1 MQSEKHLNNYKNT
14 LNTLDSHQSIG
25 IFDSGIG
32 GLTVV
37 KEIIRLLPNESLV
50 YFGDTARVPY
60 GTKSDGAIKEYSVQN
75 TKFLLTHNVK
85 LIVVA
90 CNSASSVALDEI
102 KSWSDVPVIGV
113 ISPGADAAAKT
124 SHIKRISVIGTNA
137 TVMSKAYE
145 REINKINPEIEIL
158 GIACPLFVPIV
169 EEGWIEHEIAYLAAK
184 EYLSSLQKFSYDTM
198 ILGCTHYP
206 LLKNVIRKVI
216 GDNITL
222 IDSGIET
229 AKQVRNVLTEM
240 NLLNSSHHRANR
252 KYFVSDLPHKFKEIG
267 EMFLGEKIESL
278 IKVEI

>member
-1 MQSEKHLNNYKNT
+1 MNT
-14 LNTLDSHQSIG
+14 LSNEQPIG

-37 KEIIRLLPNESLV
+37 KEIIRLLPYENLI

-60 GTKSDGAIKEYSVQN
+60 GTKSDSTIKDYSVQN
-75 TKFLLTHNVK
+75 TRFLLTHNVK

-102 KSWSDVPVIGV
+102 KSRTDIPVIGV
-113 ISPGADAAAKT
+113 IKPGAIASVRAT
-124 SHIKRISVIGTNA
+124 IKKKVAIIGTNA
-137 TVMSKAYE
+137 TISSKAYE
-145 REINKINPEIEIL
+145 REIHSIDEKIDAL
-158 GIACPLFVPIV
+158 GRACPLFVPIV
-169 EEGWIEHEIAYLAAK
+169 EEGWMEHDIAYITAK

-206 LLKNVIRKVI
+206 LLKNVIRKVV
-216 GDNITL
+216 GEKITL

-229 AKQVRNVLTEM
+229 AKQVKNILSEM
-240 NLLNSSHHRANR
+240 NLLNPYKQKPNR
-252 KYFVSDLPHKFKEIG
+252 KYFVSDIPHKFKEIG

>member
-1 MQSEKHLNNYKNT
+1 MNT
-14 LNTLDSHQSIG
+14 FNRLQPIG

-37 KEIIRLLPNESLV
+37 KEIIRLLPNENLV

-60 GTKSDGAIKEYSVQN
+60 GTKSDSTIKEYSIQN

-90 CNSASSVALDEI
+90 CNSASSVALNEI
-102 KSWSDVPVIGV
+102 KSRTNVPVVGV
-113 ISPGADAAAKT
+113 IIPGAMASVNA
-124 SHIKRISVIGTNA
+124 SRNKRVAIIGTNA
-137 TVMSKAYE
+137 TIASKSYD
-145 REINKINPEIEIL
+145 REIHNIDQHIEAH
-158 GIACPLFVPIV
+158 GKACPLFVPIV
-169 EEGWIEHEIAYLAAK
+169 EEGWMDHEIAYLTAK
-184 EYLSSLQKFSYDTM
+184 EYLHSLEKFSYDTL

-206 LLKNVIRKVI
+206 LLKNVIRKVV
-216 GDNITL
+216 GENITL

-229 AKQVRNVLTEM
+229 AKQVKNILSDM
-240 NLLNSSHHRANR
+240 NLLNSSEHKPNR

>member
-1 MQSEKHLNNYKNT
+1 MNT
-14 LNTLDSHQSIG
+14 PHPQQPIG

-37 KEIIRLLPNESLV
+37 KEIIRLLPNESLI

-60 GTKSDGAIKEYSVQN
+60 GTKSDSTIKEYSVQD

-102 KSWSDVPVIGV
+102 KSRTDKPVVGV
-113 ISPGADAAAKT
+113 IKPGAEAAVIA
-124 SHIKRISVIGTNA
+124 SHHKRIAIIGTNA
-137 TVMSKAYE
+137 TVSSRAYE
-145 REINKINPEIEIL
+145 HEIHKFNSEIDVA
-158 GIACPLFVPIV
+158 GKACPLFVPIV
-169 EEGWIEHEIAYLAAK
+169 EEGWMDHEIAFLTAK
-184 EYLSSLQKFSYDTM
+184 EYLFSLKKFAYDTM

-206 LLKNVIRKVI
+206 LLKNVIRKVV
-216 GDNITL
+216 GENVTL

-229 AKQVRNVLTEM
+229 AKQVKNILTEM
-240 NLLNSSHHRANR
+240 NLLNPSNQKPNR

-267 EMFLGEKIESL
+267 EMFLGEKIERITKIDL
-278 IKVEI
+278 

>member
-1 MQSEKHLNNYKNT
+1 MNT
-14 LNTLDSHQSIG
+14 LNSHQSIG

-37 KEIIRLLPNESLV
+37 KEIIRLLPNESLI

-60 GTKSDGAIKEYSVQN
+60 GTKSDSTIKEYSVQN

-102 KSWSDVPVIGV
+102 QSRTDKPVVGV
-113 ISPGADAAAKT
+113 IKPGAEASVTAT
-124 SHIKRISVIGTNA
+124 HQKRIAIIGTNA
-137 TVMSKAYE
+137 TVSSRAYE
-145 REINKINPEIEIL
+145 HEIHKINSEIDVS
-158 GIACPLFVPIV
+158 GKACPLFVPIV
-169 EEGWIEHEIAYLAAK
+169 EEGWMNHEIAFLTAK
-184 EYLSSLQKFSYDTM
+184 EYLFSLKKFAYDTM

-206 LLKNVIRKVI
+206 LLKNVIRKVV
-216 GDNITL
+216 GENVTL

-229 AKQVRNVLTEM
+229 AKQVKNILIEM
-240 NLLNSSHHRANR
+240 NLQNPSNQKPNR

-278 IKVEI
+278 IKVDI